1 MFAFSTLDFVFPWHM
16 RLGKYEMDE
25 NGEFP
30 YTPFKTFNRRRNFFI
45 WTFNDR
51 FDSLYS
57 DDEKATRKR
66 IEN

>member
-1 MFAFSTLDFVFPWHM
+1 M

-30 YTPFKTFNRRRNFFI
+30 YTPFKTFNRRRNFFS